1 VDDFL
6 HPVVDG
12 LQLYGNW
19 CGSRCLNSVLHC
31 TNTHDPGMSQFLL
44 LRVDLVTNQIK
55 VKSLRNC
62 FRGLRQVKRLCLRS
76 VKDTS
81 DFLSFFLGDVFAEYS
96 LDTGELSTLGVPE
109 TAVRGCSGLWYLV
122 LGML

>member
-1 VDDFL
+1 VYDFFHPIVDSL
-6 HPVVDG
+6 K
-12 LQLYGNW
+12 LYGDW
-19 CGSRCLNSVLHC
+19 GGSGCLDSILNC
-31 TNTHDPGMSQFLL
+31 TDTNDPGVSQFFL
-44 LRVDLVTNQIK
+44 LRVDLVTNQIE

-62 FRGLRQVKRLCLRS
+62 FGRLRQVKRLCLRS

-109 TAVRGCSGLWYLV
+109 TAVR
-122 LGML
+122 